1 MEGLIVPVRTT
12 ELEVNGQTVTA
23 VYFEDN
29 TTAYTT
35 PGDIMDSAV
44 TVVDK
49 NCRVERVQDSQPY
62 EELPHATRIAR
73 MLLRGFEETGEV
85 DIAYLALPHF

>member
-1 MEGLIVPVRTT
+1 
-12 ELEVNGQTVTA
+12 
-23 VYFEDN
+23 VYFSDK
-29 TTAYTT
+29 TAAYTT

-44 TVVDK
+44 TVVDE
-49 NCRVERVQDSQPY
+49 NWRVERVQDVLPQ

-73 MLLRGFEETGEV
+73 MLLREFERTGEV